1 MEAVL
6 IDLLILVL
14 AFWLGWKLR
23 GFWIVIGLAARP
35 ELLAEVARQA
45 RRIASNQ
52 ADGLS
57 RSIRV
62 EQVDDCVF
70 LYAEDTG
77 EFLAQGTTLALALDT
92 VKLRFPNQD
101 FHGHVDPEQAPALG
115 DSVK

>member
-1 MEAVL
+1 ME
-6 IDLLILVL
+6 DLLIDILIVVL

-45 RRIASNQ
+45 RSIANNQ
-52 ADGLS
+52 ADGQS

-62 EQVDDCVF
+62 EQVGEHVF

-101 FHGHVDPEQAPALG
+101 FHGHINSQQATALG

>member
-1 MEAVL
+1 ME
-6 IDLLILVL
+6 DLLIDIFIIVL

-23 GFWIVIGLAARP
+23 GVWIVIGLAARP

-45 RRIASNQ
+45 RSIASNQ
-52 ADGLS
+52 ADAQS

-62 EQVDDCVF
+62 EQVDEHVF

-101 FHGHVDPEQAPALG
+101 FHGHIDSQQATALG

>member
-1 MEAVL
+1 MEDLL
-6 IDLLILVL
+6 IDLFVVIL

-23 GFWIVIGLAARP
+23 GFWMVIGLAARP
-35 ELLAEVARQA
+35 ELLAQVARRAQ
-45 RRIASNQ
+45 RIADDQ
-52 ADGLS
+52 TDATS
-57 RSIRV
+57 RSIRM
-62 EQVDDCVF
+62 EQVGEHVF

-101 FHGHVDPEQAPALG
+101 FHGHIDSQQATALG